1 MMGGQELSDQHRLR
15 IGLVVLVTGVIL
27 MLWAWGSWAYRLSAE
42 KPDPRIGTRIV
53 EAPTEQQVQAAGA
66 MRWFLVVVF
75 VVAVGG
81 LLGSYVLLRMAR
93 RYRESANRSR
103 PPATNYPDA
112 WSMHRLPDDEA

>member
-1 MMGGQELSDQHRLR
+1 MGGQELSDQHRLR